1 MFILETCNVT
11 IVMFFYCRILFF
23 LEDLF
28 CGWNPIQCDFVKFD
42 SVGHQ
47 FSSSWTTVFEP
58 REKDLLIGKYGVF
71 FLEWH
76 RILGCITTWK
86 IEQGTWFIYIF
97 KLVNTGINCTPNS
110 GSFIHSFIEAI
121 VWFQS
126 NNLVMQWL
134 CTCKI
139 TETFQT
145 FLGVNWVRWMSHRTK
160 DLQATK
166 SIR

>member
-1 MFILETCNVT
+1 VNSKLRTLFCMFILETCNVT

-28 CGWNPIQCDFVKFD
+28 CGWNPIQCDFFKFD

-47 FSSSWTTVFEP
+47 FSSSWTVFEP

-86 IEQGTWFIYIF
+86 IKQGTWFIYFF
-97 KLVNTGINCTPNS
+97 KLVNTQINCTPNS
-110 GSFIHSFIEAI
+110 GSFIHSFIHWGYCMI
-121 VWFQS
+121 PIQQS
-126 NNLVMQWL
+126 CDAVTMHLQNHRNFSNISGAKLSQ
-134 CTCKI
+134 
-139 TETFQT
+139 
-145 FLGVNWVRWMSHRTK
+145 VNES
-160 DLQATK
+160 
-166 SIR
+166 